1 MTTTNK
7 GLNQPGYNTYVN
19 TWGTGPLN
27 DNFGFIDLALGGS
40 TLLNAT
46 GLGGTTVAL
55 TLTQCRPATL
65 AISGS
70 PGGTV
75 TYTVPAGVGGQW
87 IVRNGVSDGSV
98 IRLQSAS
105 GGTYVTI
112 TAGDNLEASCDGSAS
127 GMVRNTTAATNPAGS
142 NTQIQYNSAGAL
154 AGSAGLTFDGTT
166 LAVTGLNNS
175 GNTVLGDAA
184 GDTLTVNSNAMSIP
198 NTLNIGSNT
207 LYLSPSGAQVGIGT
221 TTVGANKLTVAGT
234 VASTAGGFV
243 FPDSTV
249 QTTAAVAAAIP
260 AGTLTAYAGAS
271 APTGW
276 LLCYGQAISRT
287 TYSDLFSAIGT
298 TWGSGDG
305 STTFNVPDLRGRL
318 VAGADN
324 MGGSAAGRLGSGA
337 TGGITGSATVGATG
351 GEQSHQLTT
360 AELAAHTHG
369 NAGGQTALGGSGGG
383 SSLYGSPGTGT
394 TSSTGGDVAH
404 NNVQPTAVANWII
417 KT

>member
-55 TLTQCRPATL
+55 TQTQCRPPTL
-65 AISGS
+65 AISGT
-70 PGGTV
+70 PGGIV
-75 TYTVPAGVGGQW
+75 TYEVPAGVGGQW
-87 IVRNGVSDGSV
+87 VVRNGVSGGYAV
-98 IRLQSAS
+98 RIQSAA
-105 GGTYVTI
+105 GGTYVSVS
-112 TAGDNLEASCDGSAS
+112 AGDNLQVSCDGSAS
-127 GMVRNTTAATNPAGS
+127 GMVRSSTALTNAAGS
-142 NTQIQYNSAGAL
+142 NTQVQYNSAGAL

-249 QTTAAVAAAIP
+249 QTTAASAAIP
-260 AGTLTAYAGAS
+260 SGTLTAYAGAS